1 MERNFY
7 LFLLHIILSFS
18 KCSITFAHSQT
29 AFQGKNSILSQE
41 EILTP
46 FPLKHENNSALKLGN
61 FWATLTAD
69 KNLITGDSFLL
80 FQVVVIWLL
89 VSNNKYQNTHF
100 IDLWLA
106 TS

>member
-1 MERNFY
+1 M
-7 LFLLHIILSFS
+7 
-18 KCSITFAHSQT
+18 CSLIFAHSQT

-80 FQVVVIWLL
+80 FQENWTLRRNI
-89 VSNNKYQNTHF
+89 SKDTFH
-100 IDLWLA
+100 
-106 TS
+106 

>member
-1 MERNFY
+1 M
-7 LFLLHIILSFS
+7 
-18 KCSITFAHSQT
+18 CSIIFAHSQT

-80 FQVVVIWLL
+80 FQENWTLRSNLVIS
-89 VSNNKYQNTHF
+89 VKQQISKYTFH
-100 IDLWLA
+100 
-106 TS
+106 

>member
-80 FQVVVIWLL
+80 FQENWTLRSNLVIS
-89 VSNNKYQNTHF
+89 VKQQISKYTFH
-100 IDLWLA
+100 
-106 TS
+106 

>member
-1 MERNFY
+1 M
-7 LFLLHIILSFS
+7 
-18 KCSITFAHSQT
+18 CSITFAHSQT

-80 FQVVVIWLL
+80 FQENWTLRSNLVIS
-89 VSNNKYQNTHF
+89 VKQQISKYTFH
-100 IDLWLA
+100 
-106 TS
+106 